1 MKISARNCGIEIAS
15 GRPSR
20 IRVRMARMT
29 SGTVSRIAA
38 AASRA
43 GEEATVDGLTAS
55 C

>member
-1 MKISARNCGIEIAS
+1 
-15 GRPSR
+15 
-20 IRVRMARMT
+20 MARMT